1 MNIQIQTYTVYE
13 KNRVCGLFETFGAL
27 CADTQ
32 VGWRRS
38 EAGLQ
43 VRHPFIL
50 ILILNH
56 HNYNQHHKGRVKKWK
71 FKMAFAMK
79 GGEGGLAYHKSF

>member
-1 MNIQIQTYTVYE
+1 MAYSYLSMNIQIETYTVYE
-13 KNRVCGLFETFGAL
+13 KNRFCGLFETFGAL

-32 VGWRRS
+32 AGWRRS

-50 ILILNH
+50 ILIFFITITITIIREGLKNE
-56 HNYNQHHKGRVKKWK
+56 NLKWHLYFEK
-71 FKMAFAMK
+71 
-79 GGEGGLAYHKSF
+79 

>member
-1 MNIQIQTYTVYE
+1 MK

-27 CADTQ
+27 CTDTQ
-32 VGWRRS
+32 AGGRRS

-50 ILILNH
+50 ILIFFITITITIIREGL
-56 HNYNQHHKGRVKKWK
+56 KKWK

-79 GGEGGLAYHKSF
+79 GRGVSKNDNI

>member
-1 MNIQIQTYTVYE
+1 MYEYT
-13 KNRVCGLFETFGAL
+13 NTDIHRVCGLFETFGAL

-50 ILILNH
+50 ILNH
-56 HNYNQHHKGRVKKWK
+56 HNYNHHHKGRVKKWK

-79 GGEGGLAYHKSF
+79 GGGASRTIKHFEK

>member
-1 MNIQIQTYTVYE
+1 MYEYT
-13 KNRVCGLFETFGAL
+13 NTDIHRVCGLFETFGAL

-56 HNYNQHHKGRVKKWK
+56 HNYNHHHKGRVKKWK
-71 FKMAFAMK
+71 FKMAFAM
-79 GGEGGLAYHKSF
+79 EGGGASRTIKHFEK